1 MKGSRK
7 ARILNYLRLRNLST
21 DCSRVERGLVS
32 KSLSGTEIGIE
43 ILLYLC
49 VTIFLGYFTVV
60 SVAAT
65 PQIAQ
70 VNSTASINRPTLKL
84 GSQGEYVSELQAALK
99 LLGFYTGAV
108 DGVYNNITASAV
120 SRFKQSVGLNPDGVV
135 DATTWQ
141 KLFPSDSTGASSVSS
156 SNSASKFPVP
166 SQTSNTT
173 KVVNPNTTAT
183 NRGVNRSPEPKPTI
197 PNTTATNRGV
207 NPSPE
212 PKPTTPSTTATN
224 RGVNPSP
231 EPKPTTPNTTATNR
245 GVNPSPEPKPTTPS
259 TTATN
264 RGVNPNPEPKPT
276 TPNTT
281 ANSQKTPVRQS
292 SPTHSQSQ
300 QTAGTQRNPAIQ
312 YTSEGLPILRVGMHG
327 PEVVKLQQK
336 LQKLGFFDGNI
347 DGDFGA
353 KTETAVKAAQ
363 QRYGME
369 ADGIVGAGTWEVL
382 TRRR

>member
-7 ARILNYLRLRNLST
+7 PCIFNYLRLRNLSR
-21 DCSRVERGLVS
+21 DCSRIQRGLVS
-32 KSLSGTEIGIE
+32 KSLPGTEIGIE
-43 ILLYLC
+43 ILLYFC

-65 PQIAQ
+65 PLAQ

-84 GSQGEYVSELQAALK
+84 GSQGDYVSELQAALK

-141 KLFPSDSTGASSVSS
+141 KLFPRDSTGASSVSS

-166 SQTSNTT
+166 SQNSNTT

-183 NRGVNRSPEPKPTI
+183 SRS
-197 PNTTATNRGV
+197 
-207 NPSPE
+207 
-212 PKPTTPSTTATN
+212 
-224 RGVNPSP
+224 VNPSP
-231 EPKPTTPNTTATNR
+231 EPKPTTPNTTATSR
-245 GVNPSPEPKPTTPS
+245 GVNPSAEPKPTTPNK
-259 TTATN
+259 TATS
-264 RGVNPNPEPKPT
+264 RGVNPNPEPKPA
-276 TPNTT
+276 TPSTT

-300 QTAGTQRNPAIQ
+300 QTAAGTQRNPAIQ
-312 YTSEGLPILRVGMHG
+312 YTSEGLPILHVGMHG

-336 LQKLGFFDGNI
+336 LEKLGFFDGNI

-363 QRYGME
+363 QRYGIE

>member
-21 DCSRVERGLVS
+21 DCSRIERGLVS
-32 KSLSGTEIGIE
+32 KSLPGIEIGIE

-99 LLGFYTGAV
+99 LLGFYTSAV

-183 NRGVNRSPEPKPTI
+183 NRGVN
-197 PNTTATNRGV
+197 
-207 NPSPE
+207 PSPE

-231 EPKPTTPNTTATNR
+231 EPKRTTPNTTATNR
-245 GVNPSPEPKPTTPS
+245 SVNPSPAPKPTTPS

-264 RGVNPNPEPKPT
+264 RGVNPNPEPKPA
-276 TPNTT
+276 TPSTT